1 MCMHMFEYNR
11 MGTLF
16 CFFISSPGLLVFAS
30 ETRADVSES
39 MCFIICT
46 YFSSTPHKAEFYGV
60 HELDFVTGCDTDLS
74 LRGLISADQF
84 VISFFFSFF
93 FYLRLLL

>member
-1 MCMHMFEYNR
+1 MSLCA
-11 MGTLF
+11 
-16 CFFISSPGLLVFAS
+16 SSFAHIFHLPL
-30 ETRADVSES
+30 T
-39 MCFIICT
+39 
-46 YFSSTPHKAEFYGV
+46 KLNFYGV